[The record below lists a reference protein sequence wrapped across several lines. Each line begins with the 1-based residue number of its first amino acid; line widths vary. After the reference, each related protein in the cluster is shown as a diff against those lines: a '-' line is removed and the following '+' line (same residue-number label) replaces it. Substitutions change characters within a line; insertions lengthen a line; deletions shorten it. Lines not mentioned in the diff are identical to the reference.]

1 MELCKFGAS
10 TDGSKDIENGEVG
23 VPPSS
28 SSVSV
33 GGVAPNYPLRI
44 LTHIVTLG
52 IICSLAALVLNSPVT
67 IRGTFCNNTD
77 SALPMKKRSITRVML
92 LSIGFFTPSLIIIL
106 VECLI
111 AAVRVTQEK
120 QGNGS
125 PVTLFGWTVPQLLVD
140 LYIHLGGF
148 GFCHACAWLLV
159 DSIKG
164 YVGSLRPNFFD
175 VCKPDWSKVNC
186 KNSRGEYIYVTDFHC
201 TGGPGG
207 VEEARRSFPSAHAAY
222 AMCGMLFAILYL
234 QYRLRWQ
241 QQETAPKRHL
251 RNRQGIL
258 GLLEQLYWIVQACV
272 PILQVL
278 MFLLALYVPATRV
291 LEHYHHVRDVC
302 GGAAVG
308 AVCALFGAFF
318 VIDMRNR

>member
-1 MELCKFGAS
+1 MELCKSGAS
-10 TDGSKDIENGEVG
+10 TDGSKDVENGEVG

-44 LTHIVTLG
+44 LTHIVTLL
-52 IICSLAALVLNSPVT
+52 IILLFAAFALNAPVT

-77 SALPMKKRSITRVML
+77 SGLPKKKGSINLGML
-92 LSIGFFTPSLIIIL
+92 MSIGFVTPSLIIIL

-125 PVTLFGWTVPQLLVD
+125 SVTLFGWTVPQFLVD
-140 LYIHLGGF
+140 LYTYLGGF
-148 GFCHACAWLLV
+148 GFSHAFAWLLAGT
-159 DSIKG
+159 IKG
-164 YVGSLRPNFFD
+164 YVGSLRPHFFD
-175 VCKPDWSKVNC
+175 ACKPDWSK
-186 KNSRGEYIYVTDFHC
+186 
-201 TGGPGG
+201 
-207 VEEARRSFPSAHAAY
+207 
-222 AMCGMLFAILYL
+222 
-234 QYRLRWQ
+234 YRLRWQ

>member
-175 VCKPDWSKVNC
+175 VCKPDWSK
-186 KNSRGEYIYVTDFHC
+186 
-201 TGGPGG
+201 
-207 VEEARRSFPSAHAAY
+207 
-222 AMCGMLFAILYL
+222 
-234 QYRLRWQ
+234 YRLRWQ

-272 PILQVL
+272 PILQAL

-291 LEHYHHVRDVC
+291 VEHRHHVRDVC